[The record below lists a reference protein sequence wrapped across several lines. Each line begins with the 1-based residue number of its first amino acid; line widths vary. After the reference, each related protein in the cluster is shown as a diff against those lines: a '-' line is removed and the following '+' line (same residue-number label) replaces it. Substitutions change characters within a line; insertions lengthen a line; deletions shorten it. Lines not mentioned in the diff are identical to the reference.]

1 MATPHGDV
9 RFSPLSHARGTPR
22 LHASIAWCGLLGAA
36 LACGSP
42 EPPRQATPDT
52 SASAAHASSA
62 VADSAFAPFDS
73 VTLEATCRGTVT
85 PAEDSAYRARVSG
98 VHVGGRSGVLVYAA
112 PTRQRRCYQLG
123 VVSADVRDSIVAV
136 LRRAGVPDH
145 VVTYFHLTEVP
156 PDDIDQGA
164 PATPKKAP

>member
-1 MATPHGDV
+1 MRPISSV
-9 RFSPLSHARGTPR
+9 V
-22 LHASIAWCGLLGAA
+22 WCCALLGATR
-36 LACGSP
+36 ACEKP
-42 EPPRQATPDT
+42 APLPQATSGA
-52 SASAAHASSA
+52 SASAAPPASA
-62 VADSAFAPFDS
+62 VPDSAFAPFDS

-123 VVSADVRDSIVAV
+123 VISADVRDSIVAV

-145 VVTYFHLTEVP
+145 VVTYFHITEVP
-156 PDDIDQGA
+156 ADDIDLGA
-164 PATPKKAP
+164 RTPPSKAP